1 MRTDNSTVINIE
13 TQKGSYHN
21 NGHNYV
27 IHSEGEVL
35 ALKERIKAQEEE
47 ILFLRQQIKHPE
59 QSKT

>member
-13 TQKGSYHN
+13 TQKGSYRN

-35 ALKERIKAQEEE
+35 TLKERIKAQEEE
-47 ILFLRQQIKHPE
+47 ILFLRQQVSQMTK
-59 QSKT
+59 